1 MDKFFIFIILIFNF
15 CLSVNGQ
22 KDTLVDL
29 SFNKKLIQ
37 FSSSEDYQIFKLNKN
52 NTTSKKALSLP
63 FIDDFSQ
70 QHFYPDGSK
79 WIDNNVYI
87 NTNYAVNPISYGVAT
102 FDGLNSIGYPYDFL
116 NPTSWGIA
124 DYLTSKTI
132 DLTIVTDSVFLSF
145 YYQPKGVGNEP
156 APKDS
161 LRLEFFR
168 KSDSTWVRKWAVPGS
183 ALAPFKKVM
192 IPVDTSF
199 QNDAFQFRFKNYAT
213 LSGNVDHWNLDYIY
227 LNDNRNHADTA
238 LNDVALTRDFY
249 NMLNEFTAMPYT
261 HYKVDSI
268 SSISNMAA
276 SINVEY
282 RNNSDTLRNVY
293 YKYEVFDDGGA
304 GASIEIYPAGASTQ
318 SALSYSSLIAPQAVY
333 DSPLNDFYFPID
345 DTAKTKVYQIK
356 NYFNLSNGSITDF
369 NQNNDTVY
377 SYQVFGN
384 YYAYDDGSAE
394 AGYGVFGIGSK
405 VANQFN
411 IKLSDTLVALDIY
424 FNPVT
429 YIQSAKSFR
438 LKIWSSLSPE
448 VVVYQQSS
456 YFNPVYSFTN
466 ELVTFNL
473 DYPIYLPTGTYYFGY
488 ENITE
493 DFLTTGYDLNN
504 DNSNRIFMNTE
515 GIWENSNYAGSLM
528 IHPVFKYDDEVVIG
542 INEITETDSE
552 RLIYPNPSTGI
563 IFLNK
568 ITPVQILVFDVF
580 GKKVVELPKAVYNKI
595 DLSHLS
601 NGVYFLNISDNNTSQ
616 VEKIIISK

>member
-1 MDKFFIFIILIFNF
+1 MTKFFIFIILIFNF

-37 FSSSEDYQIFKLNKN
+37 FSSSEDYQIFRINKD
-52 NTTSKKALSLP
+52 NTHSKKALSLP

-70 QHFYPDGSK
+70 QHYYPDGSK
-79 WIDNNVYI
+79 WIDNYVYI
-87 NTNYAVNPISYGVAT
+87 NSNYAINPISYGVAT
-102 FDGLNSIGYPYDFL
+102 FDGLDSIGYPYDFL

-132 DLTIVTDSVFLSF
+132 DLTVVTDSVFLSF
-145 YYQPKGVGNEP
+145 YYQPKGIGNQPE
-156 APKDS
+156 PKDS

-168 KSDSTWVRKWAVPGS
+168 KSDSTWVRQWAVPGS
-183 ALAPFKKVM
+183 ALASFKKVM

-213 LSGNVDHWNLDYIY
+213 LSGNVDHWNLDYVY
-227 LNDNRNHADTA
+227 LNDNRNHTDTA
-238 LNDVALTRDFY
+238 LFDVTLTRDFY

-261 HYKVDSI
+261 HYKIDSL
-268 SSISNMAA
+268 SNMATA
-276 SINVEY
+276 IDVEY
-282 RNNSDTLRNVY
+282 RNNSDSIRYPY
-293 YKYEVFDDGGA
+293 YYYEVFEDYGA
-304 GASIEIYPAGASTQ
+304 GASIHKYPFSPSTKPVP
-318 SALSYSSLIAPQAVY
+318 AYSSITESQAVY
-333 DSPLNDFYFPID
+333 NLPVDSFYFPVD
-345 DTAKTKVYQIK
+345 DTAKTKIYQIR
-356 NYFNLSNGSITDF
+356 NYFGLTQGAITDF
-369 NQNNDTVY
+369 NKTNDTVY
-377 SYQVFGN
+377 SYQVFSN

-405 VANQFN
+405 LANKFT
-411 IKLSDTLVALDIY
+411 IKMSDTLVALDIY

-429 YIQSAKSFR
+429 YIQSLNTFK

-448 VVVYQQSS
+448 NVVYEQSGF
-456 YFNPVYSFTN
+456 YNPTYSFTN

-473 DYPIYLPTGTYYFGY
+473 DYPIYLPAGTYYFGY
-488 ENITE
+488 QNITE
-493 DFLTTGYDLNN
+493 DFLTIGYDLNL
-504 DNSNRIFMNTE
+504 DNSNKVFFNAE

-542 INEITETDSE
+542 INEITKTDSE

>member
-1 MDKFFIFIILIFNF
+1 MTKFFIFIILIFNF

-37 FSSSEDYQIFKLNKN
+37 FSSSEDYQIFRINKD
-52 NTTSKKALSLP
+52 NTHSKKALSLP

-70 QHFYPDGSK
+70 QHYYPDGSK
-79 WIDNNVYI
+79 WIDNYVYI
-87 NTNYAVNPISYGVAT
+87 NSNYAINPISYGVAT
-102 FDGLNSIGYPYDFL
+102 FDGLDSIGYPYDFL

-132 DLTIVTDSVFLSF
+132 DLTVVTDSVFLSF
-145 YYQPKGVGNEP
+145 YYQPKGIGNQPE
-156 APKDS
+156 PKDS

-168 KSDSTWVRKWAVPGS
+168 KSDSTWVRQWAVPGS
-183 ALAPFKKVM
+183 ALASFKKVM

-213 LSGNVDHWNLDYIY
+213 LSGNVDHWNLDYVY

-238 LNDVALTRDFY
+238 LNDVAFTGDFY

-268 SSISNMAA
+268 SNMAA
-276 SINVEY
+276 SISVEY
-282 RNNSDTLRNVY
+282 RNNHSVNSDIF
-293 YKYEVFDDGGA
+293 YKYKVIDDGGS
-304 GASIEIYPAGASTQ
+304 GISIEEYPSGTSNQNVGPYA
-318 SALSYSSLIAPQAVY
+318 IKEIDQAVY
-333 DSPLNDFYFPID
+333 DITNNNFYFPVD

-356 NYFNLSNGSITDF
+356 NYYNDGDTVPDF
-369 NQNNDTVY
+369 NQKNDTVY
-377 SYQVFGN
+377 SYQVFSN

-405 VANQFN
+405 LANKFT
-411 IKLSDTLVALDIY
+411 IKMSDTLVALDIY

-429 YIQSAKSFR
+429 YIQSLNTFK

-448 VVVYQQSS
+448 NVVYEQSGF
-456 YFNPVYSFTN
+456 YNPTYSFTN

-473 DYPIYLPTGTYYFGY
+473 DYPIYLPAGTYYFGY
-488 ENITE
+488 QNITE
-493 DFLTTGYDLNN
+493 DFLTIGYDLNL
-504 DNSNRIFMNTE
+504 DNSNKVFFNAE

-542 INEITETDSE
+542 INEITKTDSE

>member
-1 MDKFFIFIILIFNF
+1 MIKMTKFFISILLIFSF
-15 CLSVNGQ
+15 CLSADGQ

-37 FSSSEDYQIFKLNKN
+37 YSLSEEYQIFK
-52 NTTSKKALSLP
+52 NTPITIGAKKALSLP

-70 QHFYPDGSK
+70 QYFYPDGSK

-87 NTNYAVNPISYGVAT
+87 NSNYAVNPISYGVAT
-102 FDGLNSIGYPYDFL
+102 FDGLDSTGYPYDFL
-116 NPTSWGIA
+116 NPTSYGIA

-132 DLTIVTDSVFLSF
+132 DLTVVTDSVFLSF

-213 LSGNVDHWNLDYIY
+213 LSGNVDHWNLDYVY

-238 LNDVALTRDFY
+238 LFDVTLTRDFY

-261 HYKVDSI
+261 HYKVDSL
-268 SSISNMAA
+268 SNMTTA
-276 SINVEY
+276 IDVEY
-282 RNNSDTLRNVY
+282 RNNSDSTRYPY
-293 YKYEVFDDGGA
+293 YYYEVFEDNGA
-304 GASIEIYPAGASTQ
+304 GASIHKYPFSPSTK
-318 SALSYSSLIAPQAVY
+318 AVPAYSSIEEPQAVY
-333 DSPLNDFYFPID
+333 NLPINSFYFPVD
-345 DTAKTKVYQIK
+345 DTAKTKIYQIR
-356 NYFNLSNGSITDF
+356 NYFGIDQGSITDF
-369 NQNNDTVY
+369 NKKNDTVY
-377 SYQVFGN
+377 SYQVFSN
-384 YYAYDDGSAE
+384 YYSYDDGSAE
-394 AGYGVFGIGSK
+394 AAYEVLGIDSK
-405 VANQFN
+405 LAHQFN
-411 IKLSDTLVALDIY
+411 IKKSDTLVALSIY
-424 FNPVT
+424 FNPLT
-429 YIQSAKSFR
+429 YIQSLKSFK
-438 LKIWSSLSPE
+438 LKIWASLSPE
-448 VVVYQQSS
+448 IVIYEQNG
-456 YFNPVYSFTN
+456 YYNPLYSFTN
-466 ELVTFNL
+466 ELLKFNL
-473 DYPIYLPTGTYYFGY
+473 DYPIYLPAGTYYFGY
-488 ENITE
+488 QNITE
-493 DFLTTGYDLNN
+493 DKLTIGYDLNN
-504 DNSNRIFMNTE
+504 DNSNRVFFNVE
-515 GIWENSNYAGSLM
+515 GIWENASYAGSLM
-528 IHPVFKYDDEVVIG
+528 IHPVFKYDDEVVVG
-542 INEITETDSE
+542 VNEITGTDSK

-568 ITPVQILVFDVF
+568 VTLVQIIVFDVF

>member
-1 MDKFFIFIILIFNF
+1 MDKFFIFVILIFSF
-15 CLSVNGQ
+15 CLSADGQ

-29 SFNKKLIQ
+29 GFNKKLVQ
-37 FSSSEDYQIFKLNKN
+37 YSTTEDYQIFKTGKG
-52 NTTSKKALSLP
+52 NTTSKKALALP
-63 FIDDFSQ
+63 FVDDFSQ
-70 QHFYPDGSK
+70 QHFYPNASK
-79 WIDNNVYI
+79 WMDNNVYI

-102 FDGLNSIGYPYDFL
+102 FDGLDSTGYPYDFL
-116 NPTSWGIA
+116 NPTSWGVA

-132 DLTIVTDSVFLSF
+132 DLTVVTDSVFLSF
-145 YYQPKGVGNEP
+145 YYQPKGIGNQPE
-156 APKDS
+156 PKDS

-168 KSDSTWVRKWAVPGS
+168 KSDSTWVRQWAVIGS

-199 QNDAFQFRFKNYAT
+199 QNDAFQFRFKNFAT
-213 LSGNVDHWNLDYIY
+213 LSGNVDHWNLDYVY

-261 HYKVDSI
+261 HYKLDSI
-268 SSISNMAA
+268 GNMAT
-276 SINVEY
+276 SIAVEY
-282 RNNSDTLRNVY
+282 KNNSDTLRNVY

-304 GASIEIYPAGASTQ
+304 GASIEEYPTGTSTQ
-318 SALSYSSLIAPQAVY
+318 DVDPYSSKLISHAVY
-333 DSPLNDFYFPID
+333 NLPLNDFYFPVD

-356 NYFNLSNGSITDF
+356 NYFNLTNGSITDF

-456 YFNPVYSFTN
+456 YYNPIYSFTN

-473 DYPIYLPTGTYYFGY
+473 DYPIYLPAGTYYFGY

-528 IHPVFKYDDEVVIG
+528 IHPVFKYDEVVVNV
-542 INEITETDSE
+542 NELAEKNTNT
-552 RLIYPNPSTGI
+552 LIYPNPSTGI
-563 IFLNK
+563 VYLNSNS
-568 ITPVQILVFDVF
+568 PLQVVVFDVS
-580 GKKVVELPKAVYNKI
+580 GKKIVELPKGIYNKI
-595 DLSHLS
+595 DLSVLS
-601 NGVYFLNISDNNTSQ
+601 NGIYFLNIYNNNQSQ
-616 VEKIIISK
+616 IEKIIISK